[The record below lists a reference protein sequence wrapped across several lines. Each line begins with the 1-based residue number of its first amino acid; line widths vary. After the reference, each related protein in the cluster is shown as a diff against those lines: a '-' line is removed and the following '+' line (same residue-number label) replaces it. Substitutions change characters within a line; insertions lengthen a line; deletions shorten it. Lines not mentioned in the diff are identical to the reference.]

1 MQFFL
6 QLQARMEVTEDDSRP
21 RDHKEPGNEG
31 AGHCAVTE
39 GSKSPLQEESGRRYG
54 QICKS
59 RCIQC

>member
-1 MQFFL
+1 
-6 QLQARMEVTEDDSRP
+6 MEVTEDDSRP
-21 RDHKEPGNEG
+21 RDRKEPGNEG